1 MAGKILF
8 VVFDQLRADCVFGAI
23 ADTLNLKNFRR
34 LMDQSVTFTRH
45 NTVTAP
51 CGPARTSLL
60 TGLYAM
66 NHRSVRNG
74 APLASHITNLGIESR
89 KAGYEPLLFGYTD
102 TSQDPIGRAADD
114 PDLKQ
119 YEGVMPGFAEMVRIR
134 SHVTDDWLAD
144 LKIKGYD
151 VPAAQADYYELYRAD
166 NSRGGPHAEI
176 TGPALY
182 KAEDSDTAYLT
193 DQVIGAL
200 SVRENSDWFAH
211 LSYIRPHP
219 PLVAPAPY
227 NSIFDPRA
235 IPAPVGRDGVE
246 VVRAAHP
253 FYDAFFSDR
262 NQSDLYTGF
271 DGRTEFIDD
280 EKTQALRAV
289 YFGLI
294 REVDVHLGRLLDYLE
309 ASGQMDETLIVVTSD
324 HGDMLGDHH
333 LWGKATPFEG
343 AYRIPLII
351 RDPRR
356 RAPAGTV
363 VDSFTESIDVAPTI
377 LDWMGLESP
386 PGFNG
391 RSLLPFL
398 GGGSPDGWRD
408 HIFFELDMAD
418 PLEPTRFQRHLGLKA
433 AECNLAVFR
442 ENRFK
447 LVHFNGGLPPLLFD
461 LEDDPEERKDRAG
474 DPAMRGE
481 LLRLSRRMLDHR
493 MFHAEHSRAR
503 MKLTPHGAI
512 LGD

>member
-8 VVFDQLRADCVFGAI
+8 IVFDQLRADCIYG
-23 ADTLNLKNFRR
+23 TLAGLLDLKNFGR

-74 APLASHITNLGIESR
+74 APLASHITNLGREAR
-89 KAGYEPLLFGYTD
+89 RAGYEPLLFGYSD
-102 TSQDPIGRAADD
+102 TSADPSSRDPND

-134 SHVTDDWLAD
+134 SQVTDDWLAD
-144 LKIKGYD
+144 LKSKGYD
-151 VPAAQADYYELYRAD
+151 VPVEQDDYNALYRAD
-166 NSRGGPHAEI
+166 VSGGGPQADI
-176 TGPALY
+176 VGPALY
-182 KAEDSDTAYLT
+182 SAEDSDTAFLT
-193 DQVIGAL
+193 DKVISAL
-200 SVRENSDWFAH
+200 SVRETTDWFAH
-211 LSYIRPHP
+211 VCYIRPHP
-219 PLVAPAPY
+219 PLVAPTPY
-227 NSIFDPRA
+227 NSLFDPET
-235 IPAPVGRDGVE
+235 IPTPVGRDGVDVLCE
-246 VVRAAHP
+246 RHP
-253 FYDAFFSDR
+253 FYDAFFSGI

-271 DGRTEFIDD
+271 DGRTETIDD

-294 REVDVHLGRLLDYLE
+294 READFHLGRLLDYLE
-309 ASGQMDETLIVVTSD
+309 QSGQMDETFIVVTSD
-324 HGDMLGDHH
+324 HGEMLGDHH
-333 LWGKATPFEG
+333 LWGKGCPFEG
-343 AYRIPLII
+343 AHCIPLII
-351 RDPRR
+351 RDPQRR
-356 RAPAGTV
+356 GSAGTLT
-363 VDSFTESIDVAPTI
+363 DHFTESIDVAPTI
-377 LDWMGLESP
+377 LDWLGLEPP

-398 GGGSPDGWRD
+398 DGPEPDDWRD

-418 PLEPTRFQRHLGLKA
+418 PLEPTRFQRRLGLQA
-433 AECNLAVFR
+433 PDCNFAVLR

-461 LEDDPEERKDRAG
+461 LEDDPEERRDRAG
-474 DPAMRGE
+474 DPAMQGE

-493 MFHAEHSRAR
+493 MRHAEHTRTR
-503 MKLTPHGAI
+503 MMLTKDGAM
-512 LGD
+512 LGE